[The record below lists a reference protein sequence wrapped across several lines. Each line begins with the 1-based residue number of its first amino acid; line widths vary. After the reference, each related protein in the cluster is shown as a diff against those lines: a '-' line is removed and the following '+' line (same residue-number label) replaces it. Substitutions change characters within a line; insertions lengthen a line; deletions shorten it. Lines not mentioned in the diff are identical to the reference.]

1 MDISAISA
9 AQAAQATQAASTSNS
24 GSAADQAQAALSS
37 NYTMFLTLLTTQL
50 KNQDPLDPMKSSE
63 FTTQLTQMTGVEQ
76 AIQTNKNLEALISA
90 NVFQA
95 ANTAVGLIGK
105 QVEATNPG
113 TLLANG
119 SANWTV
125 NLNADAP
132 STTLQVLDANGA
144 TVYTTAINGKAG
156 AQAFNWDGKDASGNA
171 QPDGTYYLQVTAND
185 ANGQAVTN
193 SVTTKGIV
201 TAVDITSSNPQ
212 ITVNGAQIKYSDVTN
227 VTNPGA
233 SS

>member
-1 MDISAISA
+1 MDIASISA
-9 AQAAQATQAASTSNS
+9 AQASQAAAANT

-113 TLLANG
+113 TLLTSG
-119 SANWTV
+119 SADWNV
-125 NLNADAP
+125 NLASDAP

-144 TVYTTAINGKAG
+144 TVYTTTIDGKSG
-156 AQAFNWDGKDASGNA
+156 AQPFHWDGKDQSGNA
-171 QPDGTYYLQVTAND
+171 QADGTYYLQVTAND
-185 ANGQAVTN
+185 ANGQAVKS

-201 TAVDITSSNPQ
+201 TAVDITTSNPV
-212 ITVNGAQIKYSDVTN
+212 ITVNGAQINYSDVTN
-227 VTNPGA
+227 VTNPQT

>member
-1 MDISAISA
+1 MDIAAISAQQA
-9 AQAAQATQAASTSNS
+9 AQAAAASNS
-24 GSAADQAQAALSS
+24 GSAADQAQAALSD

-113 TLLANG
+113 ALLKSG
-119 SANWTV
+119 SADWTV
-125 NLNADAP
+125 NLAADAP
-132 STTLQVLDANGA
+132 STTLQVID
-144 TVYTTAINGKAG
+144 
-156 AQAFNWDGKDASGNA
+156 S
-171 QPDGTYYLQVTAND
+171 
-185 ANGQAVTN
+185 
-193 SVTTKGIV
+193 
-201 TAVDITSSNPQ
+201 
-212 ITVNGAQIKYSDVTN
+212 
-227 VTNPGA
+227 
-233 SS
+233 